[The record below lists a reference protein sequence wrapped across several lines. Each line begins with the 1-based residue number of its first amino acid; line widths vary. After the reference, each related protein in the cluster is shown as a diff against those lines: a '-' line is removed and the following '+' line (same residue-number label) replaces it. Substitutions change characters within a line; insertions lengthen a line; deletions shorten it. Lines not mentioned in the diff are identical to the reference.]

1 MLFHMQKMPVNVLFN
16 LLQESNTTTQ
26 LGSLQVLEYFFTNL
40 MIDVVVVVINPAC
53 LYLNTKDKEYF
64 ALTTENADP
73 AEALNS

>member
-1 MLFHMQKMPVNVLFN
+1 MPVNVLFN

-26 LGSLQVLEYFFTNL
+26 LGSLQVLEYLYFFTNL